1 MKIIYC
7 DMVADLFHY
16 GHGEPGNQYQQRK
29 NNNMKSTNCPKYS
42 SCSSAFCPVSMEGIH
57 LKDEAICH
65 YYREIHN
72 GLIVPEEVYQT
83 IKSNEPSFL
92 SSNSV
97 YGCMSEYRSISKSTL
112 QTA

>member
-1 MKIIYC
+1 
-7 DMVADLFHY
+7 
-16 GHGEPGNQYQQRK
+16 
-29 NNNMKSTNCPKYS
+29 
-42 SCSSAFCPVSMEGIH
+42 MEGIH

-65 YYREIHN
+65 YYRDIYK
-72 GLIVPEEVYQT
+72 GLTIPEEVYQT
-83 IKSNEPSFL
+83 IKYNEPSFL